1 MSDGLKVAWF
11 ERAKLYAEGSKL
23 QAEGSKL
30 QAEGNKLYA
39 ESSKLHAEGRKLRA
53 EGDLLFANAV
63 IAAYGPKEPMEWT
76 GTGCTVR
83 GREFKNDEPI

>member
-11 ERAKLYAEGSKL
+11 ERAKLYAEGS
-23 QAEGSKL
+23 
-30 QAEGNKLYA
+30 
-39 ESSKLHAEGRKLRA
+39 KLRA

-63 IAAYGPKEPMEWT
+63 IAAYGPKEPIDWT
-76 GTGCTVR
+76 DTGCLVR